1 MYCRKCGYENS
12 DQAKFCVGCGEA
24 IRPSGMG
31 SPPVTIPN
39 YMTQAV
45 LVTLFCCVPFGIVAI
60 VNATRV
66 NNKALAGDIE
76 GAQEA
81 SDNAYKWIV
90 ISFILGLIVIS
101 LNIAFAFLQES
112 QKMQ

>member
-1 MYCRKCGYENS
+1 MFCRKCGYENS

-24 IRPSGMG
+24 IRPSGLG
-31 SPPVTIPN
+31 GPAVTIPN

-45 LVTLFCCVPFGIVAI
+45 LVTLFCCVPFGIVAL
-60 VNATRV
+60 VYATRV

-81 SDNAYKWIV
+81 SDNAFKWIV
-90 ISFILGLIVIS
+90 ISFILGFIVIF

-112 QKMQ
+112 QKVQ

>member
-31 SPPVTIPN
+31 SPSVTIPN

-45 LVTLFCCVPFGIVAI
+45 LVTIFCCVPFGIVAI
-60 VNATRV
+60 IYATRV

-76 GAQEA
+76 GAQDA

-90 ISFILGLIVIS
+90 VSLIFGTFIVLANAAAIYMKETQQ
-101 LNIAFAFLQES
+101 LQ
-112 QKMQ
+112 